1 MDKRLSKI
9 DLNLLVSLQVL
20 LEERSVTRAA
30 QRLFITQPAM
40 SKTLQRLRD
49 LFDDPLFTRT
59 AHGLAP
65 TPKAVGLRQPLAA
78 VLEQLE
84 TTIFEREF
92 DPGKATERI
101 RVCIPEI
108 LTLGGVPALLQRFA
122 LHAPNMSLQ
131 SRNILDDH
139 LELLA
144 SGGLDFSIYVRRDYG
159 KDIELFPLSSF
170 KVSCWFRRQHPL
182 ASKSSLSPE
191 DLRNYPH
198 VRLYLP
204 NITNEQVSRLEL
216 PTEQGGLNIKSI
228 FETTQLSVALEALKQ
243 SNAIMLGPPAIGIY
257 QVTQGLILTHPLQ
270 NIPIVQDFNTEICLL
285 QHQRTLSSPLHR
297 WVREQLIDIYHGL

>member
-1 MDKRLSKI
+1 MEKRLSKI
-9 DLNLLVSLQVL
+9 DLNLLIALEVL

-40 SKTLQRLRD
+40 SKTLQRLRA

-59 AHGLAP
+59 AHGLVP
-65 TPKAVGLRQPLAA
+65 TPKAADLQQPLVA

-84 TTIFEREF
+84 TTIFKREF
-92 DPGKATERI
+92 DPAQATERI
-101 RVCIPEI
+101 RVCMPEI

-122 LHAPNMSLQ
+122 LHAPNMRLQ

-139 LELLA
+139 LDLLA

-159 KDIELFPLSSF
+159 KDIKLFPLSSF
-170 KVSCWFRRQHPL
+170 RVSCWFRRQHPL
-182 ASKSSLSPE
+182 ANKSSLAPE
-191 DLRNYPH
+191 DLKNYPH

-204 NITNEQVSRLEL
+204 NITDEQVGWLEQ
-216 PTEQGGLNIKSI
+216 PTEQGGLGIKYV

-257 QVTQGLILTHPLQ
+257 QVTQGSILTHPLQ
-270 NIPIVQDFNTEICLL
+270 NIPIIQDFNTEICLL
-285 QHQRTLSSPLHR
+285 QHQRTLNSPLHR
-297 WVREQLIDIYHGL
+297 WVREQLIDIYHAL